1 MSYLRFSSIA
11 FFCFLCVSLCLGQ
24 QPAAQMT
31 NADVTELVGMGLSN
45 EVVVAKINTAEATAF
60 DTSIAGLKALKAA
73 KVSDTV
79 IGAMINSHPAVSA
92 QSVPGAPNEVKNS
105 DSNDPASPH
114 DPGIYMY
121 TKGRGGA
128 QQFVLLEPTVYS
140 QGKTGGFLASA
151 MTYGIA
157 KTKMKAVVGGAHA
170 SVRSSDSAVVFYF
183 YFEESQG
190 GEHPK
195 TFGGSITPNEYTL
208 LKFDEKKNS
217 RETVTMEM
225 NAMGS
230 SSGTDENA
238 NTGFTYTKVKDG
250 VYKVVSSAQLAPGE
264 YCFLKSTGQAGTAAA
279 NRLYAFG
286 IGSSE

>member
-1 MSYLRFSSIA
+1 
-11 FFCFLCVSLCLGQ
+11 
-24 QPAAQMT
+24 
-31 NADVTELVGMGLSN
+31 
-45 EVVVAKINTAEATAF
+45 
-60 DTSIAGLKALKAA
+60 
-73 KVSDTV
+73 
-79 IGAMINSHPAVSA
+79 
-92 QSVPGAPNEVKNS
+92 
-105 DSNDPASPH
+105 
-114 DPGIYMY
+114 
-121 TKGRGGA
+121 
-128 QQFVLLEPTVYS
+128 
-140 QGKTGGFLASA
+140 
-151 MTYGIA
+151 
-157 KTKMKAVVGGAHA
+157 
-170 SVRSSDSAVVFYF
+170 
-183 YFEESQG
+183 
-190 GEHPK
+190 
-195 TFGGSITPNEYTL
+195 